1 MMIKS
6 VFISAFLTGMA
17 FIGVST
23 ASADP
28 LRDEVESHT
37 VPTSETTS
45 FEDKFLFIGNDMD
58 GDAQYLVVTMDDLE
72 D

>member
-1 MMIKS
+1 MLIKS

-17 FIGVST
+17 LVGVST

-28 LRDEVESHT
+28 LSEEIEYHT
-37 VPTSETTS
+37 VRTSETTD
-45 FEDKFLFIGNDMD
+45 FDEKFLFIGHDMD
-58 GDAQYLVVTMDDLE
+58 GDAQYLVVTAEDLE